1 VIPPPDPPPRFRAV
15 AARAVA
21 RLRGLE
27 RGFALWGPV
36 AAYCLLIFLLSSSS
50 DLPALPSGFSDKTA
64 HALLYSGLGFLIAR
78 ALAGGL
84 GRRLPVWAI
93 AVAAV
98 ASASYGLTD
107 EAHQLFVPSRQFD
120 LMDLAA
126 DGIGAAAGAT
136 LLWLWGIIAPICRTS
151 DTRQT

>member
-1 VIPPPDPPPRFRAV
+1 VIPPSDHPPRFRV

-50 DLPALPSGFSDKTA
+50 NLPDLPSGFSDKSA
-64 HALLYSGLGFLIAR
+64 HTLLYSGLGFLIAR
-78 ALAGGL
+78 ALAGGV
-84 GRRLPVWAI
+84 GRPLPAWAI
-93 AVAAV
+93 VVAAV
-98 ASASYGLTD
+98 ASAAYGLTD
-107 EAHQLFVPSRQFD
+107 EAHQLFVPRRQFD

-126 DGIGAAAGAT
+126 DGIGAAVGAT
-136 LLWLWGIIAPICRTS
+136 LLWLWGIIARVSRPAEP
-151 DTRQT
+151 RQTR